1 MGERVVCDEL
11 YQIVRLQVFM
21 AADMK
26 IKAFWDVVS
35 CSLVR
40 VDRRFRGAYC
50 LHHQGASSVYYKETT
65 QRYIPEG
72 SNVLVSHRFYW

>member
-1 MGERVVCDEL
+1 MGERVDCDEL

-21 AADMK
+21 APDTK
-26 IKAFWDVVS
+26 IWDVVS

-65 QRYIPEG
+65 
-72 SNVLVSHRFYW
+72 